1 MRYKQHKKTCKN
13 LNYDELLLIL
23 ASIVADCVS
32 ISAFASLVGF
42 HIGIRNSSA
51 MIKNCIIT
59 AGN

>member
-13 LNYDELLLIL
+13 WYDELLLIL
-23 ASIVADCVS
+23 ASTVSDCVS
-32 ISAFASLVGF
+32 ITAFASLVGI